1 MISYTYDGTF
11 EGLLTVIAGVND
23 CHGDVCD
30 ISAAEIQPDLF
41 TEIQE
46 VTTDHAVASR
56 FLESIAQRI
65 SRSVLLDIGYCFLSE
80 EPGIEKVIFEYLRLL
95 FAQGERVTR
104 NFANSSVFKIQRTC
118 EKVTHEMER
127 MNGFIRFRKLSQ
139 GIYYAPI
146 APDHNVIQLIAPHF
160 KARFSDQLWLIHDTT
175 RNTGI
180 YYDGQQCRFIPWIEM
195 SDEIIAASTPFVARE
210 ELAVYDQRELD
221 YQKIW
226 NQYFQNIA
234 IPERQNKRQQR
245 QRMPE
250 RYWRYLVENVEE

>member
-1 MISYTYDGTF
+1 MISYKYDGTF
-11 EGLLTVIAGVND
+11 EGLLTVLARVND
-23 CHGDVCD
+23 SHEEVCD
-30 ISAAEIQPDLF
+30 ISVEEIQPDLF
-41 TEIQE
+41 TVIRE
-46 VTTDHAVASR
+46 VATDPPLANR
-56 FLESIAQRI
+56 FLESIARQI
-65 SRSVLLDIGYCFLSE
+65 SRNVLLDIGYCFLSE

-95 FAQGERVTR
+95 LAQGERITG
-104 NFANSSVFKIQRTC
+104 NYANSSVLKIQRTC

-146 APDHNVIQLIAPHF
+146 APDHNLIQLIAPHF
-160 KARFSDQLWLIHDTT
+160 KARFSDQLWLIHDTK

-180 YYDGQQCRFIPWIEM
+180 YYDGKQCRFIPWVEM
-195 SDEIIAASTPFVARE
+195 SDEVTAASTPFTARE
-210 ELAVYDQRELD
+210 ELGVYDEKELD

-226 NQYFQNIA
+226 DQYFQNIA